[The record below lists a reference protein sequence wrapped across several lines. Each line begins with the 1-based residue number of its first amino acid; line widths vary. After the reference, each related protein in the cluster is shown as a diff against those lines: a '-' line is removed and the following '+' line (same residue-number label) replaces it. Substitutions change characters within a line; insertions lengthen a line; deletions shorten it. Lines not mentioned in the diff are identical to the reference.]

1 MAEFLMAAAGFVLA
15 MVALGLAR
23 VLYGPANADRM
34 MGAQLLGS
42 GGIAALLLWGTATGT
57 PGVSDLGL
65 VLALL
70 AAFASIAFVVSGSSV
85 VRGRPGAADRG

>member
-23 VLYGPANADRM
+23 LLYGPANADRI

-42 GGIAALLLWGTATGT
+42 GGIAALLLWGTATET
-57 PGVSDLGL
+57 PGVSDLAL

-70 AAFASIAFVVSGSSV
+70 AAFASIAFVVSGSSA
-85 VRGRPGAADRG
+85 VRRRPRAAEHE

>member
-1 MAEFLMAAAGFVLA
+1 MAEFLIAAAGFVLA

-23 VLYGPANADRM
+23 LLYGPANADRM

-42 GGIAALLLWGTATGT
+42 GGIAALLLWGTATET
-57 PGVSDLGL
+57 PGVSDLAL

-70 AAFASIAFVVSGSSV
+70 AAFASIAFVVSGSSA
-85 VRGRPGAADRG
+85 VRRRPGAAEHE